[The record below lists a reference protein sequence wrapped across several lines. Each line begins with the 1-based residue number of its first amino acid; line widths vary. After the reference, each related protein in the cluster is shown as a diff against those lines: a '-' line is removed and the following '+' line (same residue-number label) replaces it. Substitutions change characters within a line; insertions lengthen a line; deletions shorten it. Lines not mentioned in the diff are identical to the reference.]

1 MKIIFDTDGTLTDF
15 NKFVKDNAINYFI
28 NEYGMEIKY
37 PNELEIEDIFDMD
50 NFFANKYKCDLSTAK
65 IYTKKALDKYW
76 VNFSRFVKFSLLG
89 KFRDGAA
96 DFINSCIKNGHVV
109 EIHTSRAKTTENSII
124 GQVARNFTYLQY
136 KFNGVKISKDSFH
149 FYKNDDDKIEGIKKS
164 KPDLVFEDKT
174 DVLLELNRLGIK
186 TICINGNHNSNLEE
200 SDMLKKTDNYDEKEI
215 SDLIDALMGRK
226 SYEILNRI
234 SKSDL
239 FYNKVRIVI
248 PYILSKFKPI
258 LLNEENLILDDSGV
272 VIAPNHMS
280 TLDPLILTSLID
292 KNIHWAALKRFFD
305 GVDSIFNNSKN
316 PLLCKITSTGFKKL
330 EYFPIERIRDNPKAN
345 NIQSLKDMQSFL
357 KNKQYIGIFPE
368 GTTRKENGADFGTFD
383 PAFIALARRNDS
395 WIQPITILWIKKLG
409 LDNKVIIN
417 FGKPFK
423 PTNMTKEEAYEKY
436 ISIQISSFKENKEYA
451 EKLKNEK
458 QLKKV

>member
-50 NFFANKYKCDLSTAK
+50 NFFVNKYKCDLRTAK

-89 KFRDGAA
+89 KFRDGAS

-136 KFNGVKISKDSFH
+136 KFNGVKISKDAFH

-345 NIQSLKDMQSFL
+345 NMQALKDMQSFL

-436 ISIQISSFKENKEYA
+436 ISIQISSLKENKEYA